1 MYVMQALPAHQQSL
15 AGGIFNMLIR
25 LGSTI
30 GLGISTA
37 VYSSVKAAQAEDG
50 DVNEPF
56 RMVYYVSVGLA
67 ALGCLFVPF
76 LRIGTQ
82 GNAPTDASTTD
93 ATATLVQPSI
103 ETDGEKP
110 STWENEDGKE
120 KTANGSIAE
129 K

>member
-37 VYSSVKAAQAEDG
+37 VYSSIKEAQAGDG
-50 DVNEPF
+50 DINEPF
-56 RMVYYVSVGLA
+56 RMVYFVSVGLA
-67 ALGCLFVPF
+67 GLGCLFVPF

-82 GNAPTDASTTD
+82 GNVVPDKEATEGTTD
-93 ATATLVQPSI
+93 LMEPST
-103 ETDGEKP
+103 EKDGEKP
-110 STWENEDGKE
+110 VASEKEDDGERTITGSVTE
-120 KTANGSIAE
+120 K
-129 K
+129 